1 MTPRPALAAL
11 ASAAPAALVLGT
23 GLAWLDRLPHTL
35 PVHWS
40 GLGSP
45 DGFAGA
51 TATWTV
57 VLVFVTASAVAG
69 IAAAVADY
77 PRRATGS
84 RWLLTAAGA
93 AGGTAAAT
101 WLAIAG
107 STLAAPS
114 AAEAHLGWRLLLTL
128 AGLAWGAVVW
138 AAAGPVP
145 VRPQAP
151 GATVDPLVLAPG
163 ERAAWMVTLHPRVI
177 LVTGALGI
185 AGSAAAAIAAV
196 PGYLVAVA
204 VFAGIL
210 LLLGEVRVS
219 VDRRGL
225 RLVAGLVRVPIKR
238 IPLENI
244 ASAAA
249 EDIHAMQW
257 GGWGYRIMPGR
268 SALVLRSGPALVV
281 TLRDG
286 HRFEVTVP
294 DPHTPAAL
302 LEGLRTPV

>member
-51 TATWTV
+51 TATWTE
-57 VLVFVTASAVAG
+57 VLVLATASALAG
-69 IAAAVADY
+69 MAAAAGY

-93 AGGTAAAT
+93 AGGTAAGS

-145 VRPQAP
+145 VRAQAA
-151 GATVDPLVLAPG
+151 GAAADPLVLAPG

-185 AGSAAAAIAAV
+185 AASAAAAIAAV
-196 PGYLVAVA
+196 PGYLLAVA
-204 VFAGIL
+204 VFAAIL
-210 LLLGEVRVS
+210 LAFGEVRVS

-238 IPLENI
+238 IPLEHI

-249 EDIHAMQW
+249 ENIHAMQW

-286 HRFEVTVP
+286 HRFAVTVP

-302 LEGLRTPV
+302 LEGLRTPA